1 MKRKVFFASLALG
14 LALLGPARPSLAAET
29 GSDTISR
36 LIKEGWTLVSPN
48 VLQRNMG
55 NGKVETIGF
64 GVEGLKFKI
73 EGMKKDLAFFK
84 ESLRR
89 NPDYQIRQTV
99 QAYRAEIKRLTNNL
113 ALMAEADEVTD
124 KAGIDCTISYGAHVD
139 AFPLNGS
146 QGVSASADSYFN
158 NNCTQH
164 GQQGEVW
171 VTTTSEARNATGTF
185 TRSIKT
191 DPLAGVSA
199 PYIGYNVRAASSTSV
214 NGVTE
219 CLSHAYASMTSY
231 DIGVVYEQR
240 AENRLCPGNPPT
252 VTITG
257 PTSTFVSG
265 YNCTTL
271 TWNASVSGG
280 TPGYAYTWY
289 WDGYAVGSGSSYSEM
304 FCGSNYTYQQYVYLS
319 LAVSDS
325 AGRSA
330 SDDHSATIYY
340 SGNTNTCDPYDPYN
354 YRLCPAQPSDL

>member
-1 MKRKVFFASLALG
+1 MKRKLFFASLALG

-48 VLQRNMG
+48 VLQRDMG

-99 QAYRAEIKRLTNNL
+99 QAYRAEIKRLTKNL
-113 ALMAEADEVTD
+113 ALMAEAEDEVVS
-124 KAGIDCTISYGAHVD
+124 KAGIDCAIRYGAHVD
-139 AFPLNGS
+139 AFALSTS
-146 QGVSASADSYFN
+146 QGVGATADSYFN
-158 NNCTQH
+158 NNCTVH

-171 VTTTSEARNATGTF
+171 VTTTSEARAANNVF
-185 TRSIKT
+185 TRSTKT

-199 PYIGYNVRAASSTSV
+199 PNIGYNVSAASSTSV
-214 NGVTE
+214 NGITE

-240 AENRLCPGNPPT
+240 AENRLCPNSMS
-252 VTITG
+252 VSITG
-257 PTSTFVSG
+257 TASTFILG
-265 YNCTTL
+265 TACKTL
-271 TWNASVSGG
+271 TWTASVSGG
-280 TPGYAYTWY
+280 TPAYTYSWTR
-289 WDGYAVGSGSSYSEM
+289 DGYAVGTNSNSYSQM
-304 FCGSNYTYQQYVYLS
+304 FCGSNSTWDQSVYIEVTVRDATS
-319 LAVSDS
+319 QS
-325 AGRSA
+325 RSA
-330 SDDHSATIYY
+330 NYTTSIHY
-340 SGNTNTCDPYDPYN
+340 SGSTTSNCDPYDPY
-354 YRLCPAQPSDL
+354 RFCPVAPE

>member
-1 MKRKVFFASLALG
+1 MKRKVFFASLALC
-14 LALLGPARPSLAAET
+14 LALLGPARPGSAAET
-29 GSDTISR
+29 AQPGTIDR
-36 LIKEGWTLVSPN
+36 LIKEGWTLVSPS

-64 GVEGLKFKI
+64 GVEGLQFKI
-73 EGMKKDLAFFK
+73 DGMKKDLAFFK

-89 NPDYQIRQTV
+89 NPDSQVRQTV
-99 QAYRAEIKRLTNNL
+99 QAYRAEIKRLTKNL
-113 ALMAEADEVTD
+113 ALMAEAEDEVVS

-139 AFPLNGS
+139 AFPLSGS

-231 DIGVVYEQR
+231 DIAVVYEQR
-240 AENRLCPGNPPT
+240 AENRSCPNPMS

-257 PTSTFVSG
+257 PTSTFVLG
-265 YNCTTL
+265 TNCKAL
-271 TWNASVSGG
+271 TWTASVSGG
-280 TPGYAYTWY
+280 TPSYTYSWY
-289 WDGYAVGSGSSYSEM
+289 RNGYAVGTNSSSYSQT
-304 FCGSNYTYQQYVYLS
+304 FCGNNTSYSETVNLSVTVRDATGASVSDPHSTTINYTS
-319 LAVSDS
+319 SS
-325 AGRSA
+325 
-330 SDDHSATIYY
+330 TTTCP
-340 SGNTNTCDPYDPYN
+340 SGQIC
-354 YRLCPAQPSDL
+354 RQEF

>member
-1 MKRKVFFASLALG
+1 MKRKVFFASLALALG

-48 VLQRNMG
+48 VLQRDMG

-89 NPDYQIRQTV
+89 NPDYQVRQTV
-99 QAYRAEIKRLTNNL
+99 QAYRAEIKRLTKNL
-113 ALMAEADEVTD
+113 ALMVEAEDEVVS
-124 KAGIDCTISYGAHVD
+124 KAGIDCTIKYGAHVN
-139 AFPLNGS
+139 AFPLSTS
-146 QGVSASADSYFN
+146 QGVGASADSYFN
-158 NNCTQH
+158 NNCTVH
-164 GQQGEVW
+164 GQRGEVW

-199 PYIGYNVRAASSTSV
+199 PYIGYNVSAASSTSV

-240 AENRLCPGNPPT
+240 AENRLCPIT
-252 VTITG
+252 MSVSITG
-257 PTSTFVSG
+257 PTSSFVLG
-265 YNCTTL
+265 TACKTL
-271 TWNASVSGG
+271 TWTASVTGG
-280 TPGYAYTWY
+280 TPTYTYSWY
-289 WDGYAVGSGSSYSEM
+289 RNGYAVGTNSSSYSQT
-304 FCGSNYTYQQYVYLS
+304 FCGSNTSYSETVNLS
-319 LAVSDS
+319 VTVRDTTGAT
-325 AGRSA
+325 A
-330 SDDHSATIYY
+330 SDPHSTTINYTSSSTTTCP
-340 SGNTNTCDPYDPYN
+340 SGQIG
-354 YRLCPAQPSDL
+354 REL

>member
-1 MKRKVFFASLALG
+1 MKRKVFLASLALG
-14 LALLGPARPSLAAET
+14 LVLLGPVRPSSAAET
-29 GSDTISR
+29 AKPGTIDR
-36 LIKEGWTLVSPN
+36 LIKEGWILVSPN

-64 GVEGLKFKI
+64 GVEGLQFKI
-73 EGMKKDLAFFK
+73 DGMKKDLAFFK

-89 NPDYQIRQTV
+89 NPDHQVRQTV
-99 QAYRAEIKRLTNNL
+99 QAYRAEIKRLTQNL
-113 ALMAEADEVTD
+113 ALMAEADEVID

-139 AFPLNGS
+139 AFPLSGS

-214 NGVTE
+214 NGITE

-240 AENRLCPGNPPT
+240 AENRLCPGTPPT
-252 VTITG
+252 PFISG
-257 PTSTFVSG
+257 PTYASVSG
-265 YNCTTL
+265 YNCELL
-271 TWNASVSGG
+271 TWYASASGG
-280 TPGYAYTWY
+280 TPAYSFTWY
-289 WDGYAVGSGSSYSEM
+289 RDGYEAGTGSSYSEW
-304 FCGSNYTYQQYVYLS
+304 FCGNNWNWTQYVS
-319 LAVSDS
+319 MSVTARDS
-325 AGRSA
+325 AGLSGSADYSA
-330 SDDHSATIYY
+330 SIYY
-340 SGNTNTCDPYDPYN
+340 SATNNCDPYSD
-354 YRLCPAQPSDL
+354 RFCQMQPAQ